1 MRNTTHLALS
11 ALVLCVAATTFARQS
26 HASALPG
33 SWVLADTAL
42 LREAKIPVVD
52 SDPSTGVSLAE
63 ITPLE
68 EVLLRDLAHEH
79 GKCGG
84 FELVAIEEWMGDFR
98 EQGRGA
104 LLRLATSQR
113 MMEAT
118 PLSRFPPVV
127 QKPGIVDALRQV
139 REENLRETVTFLS
152 SFATRYHKGQ
162 TPNAHVEAFKQKIED
177 LLAEARFPTQIG
189 LIAHRYTPQSSIRV
203 RIPGKSRAGEIVVI
217 GAHLDSINQGFMS
230 TEAPGADDNAS
241 GSSNVLEA
249 LRILV
254 TTQAQPERTIEFF
267 WYAGEEGGLIGS
279 SEIAKTYAR
288 DRKNVVAAL
297 QLDMTLFPGD
307 GEFVLGSMTDF
318 THPAL
323 RAWLGELNQAYL
335 GARIIEDKCGYGCSD
350 HASWHS
356 NGYPALMPFEASFD
370 RMFPDLHTPNDV
382 VSDRMSFR
390 HSAMFARLALAFAME
405 LGGY

>member
-1 MRNTTHLALS
+1 MKTIAKS
-11 ALVLCVAATTFARQS
+11 ALFLTLIALAAATHPAQ
-26 HASALPG
+26 ASLLR
-33 SWVLADTAL
+33 SLVLADTAL
-42 LREAKIPVVD
+42 LREAKIPMLD
-52 SDPSTGVSLAE
+52 SDPATGVSLAE

-84 FELVAIEEWMGDFR
+84 FELVAVEEWMGDAR
-98 EQGRGA
+98 EQGRSA

-118 PLSRFPPVV
+118 PMAAFPPVV

-152 SFATRYHKGQ
+152 SFTTRYHKGQ
-162 TPNAHVEAFKQKIED
+162 TPNAHVEAFKQKIEG
-177 LLAEARFPTQIG
+177 LLAEARFPTQIE

-217 GAHLDSINQGFMS
+217 GAHLDSINQGFWS

-241 GSSNVLEA
+241 GSSNILEA
-249 LRILV
+249 LRVLV

-279 SEIAKTYAR
+279 SEIAKSYAR
-288 DRKNVVAAL
+288 DSKSVVAAL

-318 THPAL
+318 TNPAL
-323 RAWLGELNQAYL
+323 RAWLAELNHSYL
-335 GARIIEDKCGYGCSD
+335 GAKIIEDKCGYGCSD

-356 NGYPALMPFEASFD
+356 NGFPALMPFEASFD
-370 RMFPDLHTPNDV
+370 RMFPDLHTPRDV
-382 VSDRMSFR
+382 ISDRMSFR
-390 HSAMFARLALAFAME
+390 HSAMFSRLALAFAME